1 MSARLFAHYF
11 EDPQKND
18 RADQRNDK
26 APNTKARQPLPAECI
41 HHKSTDKRTDHAD
54 DDIRQQALIFVRT
67 HELGRDPPRE
77 TADDDPSQETYLL
90 YAAPPFV
97 NDTAS
102 IAYFFRKSKNRLR
115 ETIVDKLQNSWCG
128 LGDSNSWPLPWQ
140 GSALTT
146 ELNPHASTP
155 LIITNHR
162 VLCNIWWLL
171 PDLNWGH
178 KALQASALPTE
189 LKSRI
194 GIGLAPLLY
203 DYLRFT

>member
-26 APNTKARQPLPAECI
+26 AQNTKARQPLPAECI
-41 HHKSTDKRTDHAD
+41 HHKSTDKRTNHAD

-77 TADDDPSQETYLL
+77 TADNDPSQETHLL
-90 YAAPPFV
+90 HAAPLFV
-97 NDTAS
+97 NDTSS
-102 IAYFFRKSKNRLR
+102 IAHLSKDKNRLH
-115 ETIVDKLQNSWCG
+115 ETVVDKLKNSWCG

-146 ELNPHASTP
+146 ELNPHAST
-155 LIITNHR
+155 
-162 VLCNIWWLL
+162 L
-171 PDLNWGH
+171 PV
-178 KALQASALPTE
+178 
-189 LKSRI
+189 
-194 GIGLAPLLY
+194 
-203 DYLRFT
+203 